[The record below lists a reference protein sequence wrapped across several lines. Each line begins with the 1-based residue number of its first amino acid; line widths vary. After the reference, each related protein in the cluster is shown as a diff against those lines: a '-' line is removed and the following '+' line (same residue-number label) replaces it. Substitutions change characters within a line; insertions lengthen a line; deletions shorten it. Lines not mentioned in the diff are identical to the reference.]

1 MVFANIHGY
10 SELLQGHIYK
20 ENNMLFRM
28 ADNALSDSDQQ
39 SLLQQFE
46 QLENAGGSNSTKGDF
61 IARIACLE
69 QAYPIT
75 NQEV

>member
-39 SLLQQFE
+39 SLFQKFE
-46 QLENAGGSNSTKGDF
+46 QLENEGGSNSTKHDF
-61 IARIACLE
+61 IARIAHLE
-69 QAYPIT
+69 QTYHTT